1 MTKLHESHTIK
12 TVLHT
17 RLFPYSNRSR
27 AGLVWTLNKHG
38 QVALKMLPTS
48 VKLSHRSNYKW
59 DTVSPNG
66 LQAFCCVRVQPRNP
80 LFLSL
85 NTRAHTDAH
94 THRHTNIFPHGK
106 VSRIVLSGLQRI
118 SQLIQHHTKSLSS
131 LLASPN
137 KLSGETSK
145 QNKAPWVQQ
154 LVRPAPNQTIRSTAQ
169 SERL

>member
-1 MTKLHESHTIK
+1 MTKLHESHTKDCFTHMIVSVLKQIK
-12 TVLHT
+12 SWTCVNPEQTWTSGYENVTTSAKYFIGRMINEIQILRKAHRLSAVCVCSLEIHFSYLWSHT
-17 RLFPYSNRSR
+17 
-27 AGLVWTLNKHG
+27 
-38 QVALKMLPTS
+38 Q
-48 VKLSHRSNYKW
+48 
-59 DTVSPNG
+59 
-66 LQAFCCVRVQPRNP
+66 
-80 LFLSL
+80 
-85 NTRAHTDAH
+85 

-106 VSRIVLSGLQRI
+106 VSRIVSSGQQRI

-169 SERL
+169 SEGL

>member
-1 MTKLHESHTIK
+1 MNHTLKTILHTIVSVLKQIKSWTCVNPEQTWTSGYENVTTSAKYFIGRMINEIQILRKAHRLSAVCVCSLEIHFSYLWSHT
-12 TVLHT
+12 
-17 RLFPYSNRSR
+17 
-27 AGLVWTLNKHG
+27 
-38 QVALKMLPTS
+38 Q
-48 VKLSHRSNYKW
+48 
-59 DTVSPNG
+59 
-66 LQAFCCVRVQPRNP
+66 
-80 LFLSL
+80 
-85 NTRAHTDAH
+85 

-106 VSRIVLSGLQRI
+106 VSRIVSSGQQRI

-169 SERL
+169 SEGL

>member
-1 MTKLHESHTIK
+1 MNHTLK

-17 RLFPYSNRSR
+17 IVSVLKQIKSWTCVNPEQTWTSGYENVTTSAKYFIGRMINEIQILRKAHRLSAVCVCSLEIHFSY
-27 AGLVWTLNKHG
+27 LW
-38 QVALKMLPTS
+38 
-48 VKLSHRSNYKW
+48 SH
-59 DTVSPNG
+59 T
-66 LQAFCCVRVQPRNP
+66 Q
-80 LFLSL
+80 
-85 NTRAHTDAH
+85 

-106 VSRIVLSGLQRI
+106 VSRIVSSGQQRI

-169 SERL
+169 SEGL

>member
-1 MTKLHESHTIK
+1 MIVSVLKQIK
-12 TVLHT
+12 SCTCVNPEQTWTSGYENVTTSAKYFISRMINEIQFLRKAH
-17 RLFPYSNRSR
+17 RLSVVCVCSLEIHFSY
-27 AGLVWTLNKHG
+27 LWTH
-38 QVALKMLPTS
+38 
-48 VKLSHRSNYKW
+48 
-59 DTVSPNG
+59 
-66 LQAFCCVRVQPRNP
+66 
-80 LFLSL
+80 
-85 NTRAHTDAH
+85 AHTH

-106 VSRIVLSGLQRI
+106 VSRIVSSGQQRI

>member
-1 MTKLHESHTIK
+1 MTKLRESHTIK

-17 RLFPYSNRSR
+17 WLFPYSNRSR
-27 AGLVWTLNKHG
+27 AGLV
-38 QVALKMLPTS
+38 AMKMLPHQQNS
-48 VKLSHRSNYKW
+48 FISQMINEI
-59 DTVSPNG
+59 VSPKG
-66 LQAFCCVRVQPRNP
+66 LQAFCCVQPQNP

-85 NTRAHTDAH
+85 NTRAHTQ

-106 VSRIVLSGLQRI
+106 VSRIVSSGQQRI

>member
-1 MTKLHESHTIK
+1 MTKLHESHTKDRFTHMIVSVLKQIK
-12 TVLHT
+12 SWTCVNPEQTWTSGYENVTTSAKYFIGRMINEIQILRKAHRLSAVCVCSLEIHFSYLWSHT
-17 RLFPYSNRSR
+17 
-27 AGLVWTLNKHG
+27 
-38 QVALKMLPTS
+38 Q
-48 VKLSHRSNYKW
+48 
-59 DTVSPNG
+59 
-66 LQAFCCVRVQPRNP
+66 
-80 LFLSL
+80 
-85 NTRAHTDAH
+85 

-106 VSRIVLSGLQRI
+106 VSRIVSSGQQRI

-169 SERL
+169 SEDL

>member
-1 MTKLHESHTIK
+1 MTKLHESHTKDRFTHMIVSVLKQIK
-12 TVLHT
+12 SWTCVNPEQTWTSGYENVTTSAKYFIGRMINEIQILRKAHRLSTVCVCSLEIHFSYLWSHT
-17 RLFPYSNRSR
+17 
-27 AGLVWTLNKHG
+27 
-38 QVALKMLPTS
+38 Q
-48 VKLSHRSNYKW
+48 
-59 DTVSPNG
+59 
-66 LQAFCCVRVQPRNP
+66 
-80 LFLSL
+80 
-85 NTRAHTDAH
+85 

-106 VSRIVLSGLQRI
+106 VSRIVSSGQQRI

-169 SERL
+169 SEGL

>member
-1 MTKLHESHTIK
+1 MTKLHESHTKDRFTHMIVSVLKQIK
-12 TVLHT
+12 SWTCVNPEQTWTSGYENVTTSAKYFIGRMINEIQILRKAHRLSAVCVCSLEIHFSYLWSHT
-17 RLFPYSNRSR
+17 
-27 AGLVWTLNKHG
+27 
-38 QVALKMLPTS
+38 Q
-48 VKLSHRSNYKW
+48 
-59 DTVSPNG
+59 
-66 LQAFCCVRVQPRNP
+66 
-80 LFLSL
+80 
-85 NTRAHTDAH
+85 

-106 VSRIVLSGLQRI
+106 VSRIVSSGQQRI

-169 SERL
+169 SEGL

>member
-1 MTKLHESHTIK
+1 MTKLHESHTKDRFTHMIVSVLKQIK
-12 TVLHT
+12 SWTCVNPEQTWTSGYENVTTSAKYFIGRMVNEIQILRKAHRLSAVCVCSLEIHFSYLWSHT
-17 RLFPYSNRSR
+17 
-27 AGLVWTLNKHG
+27 
-38 QVALKMLPTS
+38 Q
-48 VKLSHRSNYKW
+48 
-59 DTVSPNG
+59 
-66 LQAFCCVRVQPRNP
+66 
-80 LFLSL
+80 
-85 NTRAHTDAH
+85 

-106 VSRIVLSGLQRI
+106 VSRIVSSGQQRI

-169 SERL
+169 SEGL

>member
-1 MTKLHESHTIK
+1 MTKLHESHTKDRFTHMIVSVLKQIK
-12 TVLHT
+12 SWTCVNPEQTWTSGYENVTTSAKYFIGRMINEIQILRKAHRLSAVCVCSLEIHFSYLWSHT
-17 RLFPYSNRSR
+17 
-27 AGLVWTLNKHG
+27 
-38 QVALKMLPTS
+38 Q
-48 VKLSHRSNYKW
+48 
-59 DTVSPNG
+59 
-66 LQAFCCVRVQPRNP
+66 
-80 LFLSL
+80 
-85 NTRAHTDAH
+85 

-106 VSRIVLSGLQRI
+106 VSRIVSSGQRI

-169 SERL
+169 SEGL

>member
-1 MTKLHESHTIK
+1 MTKLHESHTKDSFTHMIVSVLKQIK
-12 TVLHT
+12 SWTCVNPEQTWTSGYENVATSAKYFIGRMINEIQILRKAHRLSAVCVCSLEIHFSYLWSHT
-17 RLFPYSNRSR
+17 
-27 AGLVWTLNKHG
+27 
-38 QVALKMLPTS
+38 Q
-48 VKLSHRSNYKW
+48 
-59 DTVSPNG
+59 
-66 LQAFCCVRVQPRNP
+66 
-80 LFLSL
+80 
-85 NTRAHTDAH
+85 

-106 VSRIVLSGLQRI
+106 VSRIVSSGQQRI

-169 SERL
+169 SEGL

>member
-1 MTKLHESHTIK
+1 MTKLHESHTKDRFTHMIVSILKQIK
-12 TVLHT
+12 SWTCVNPEQTWTSGYENVTTSAKYFIGRMINEIQILRKAHRLSAVCVCSLEIHFSYLWSHT
-17 RLFPYSNRSR
+17 
-27 AGLVWTLNKHG
+27 
-38 QVALKMLPTS
+38 Q
-48 VKLSHRSNYKW
+48 
-59 DTVSPNG
+59 
-66 LQAFCCVRVQPRNP
+66 
-80 LFLSL
+80 
-85 NTRAHTDAH
+85 

-106 VSRIVLSGLQRI
+106 VSRIVSSGQQRI

-169 SERL
+169 SEGL

>member
-1 MTKLHESHTIK
+1 MTKLHESHTK
-12 TVLHT
+12 DSFTHDCFRTQTDQELD
-17 RLFPYSNRSR
+17 LCEP
-27 AGLVWTLNKHG
+27 WTNMDKWLWKCYHIS
-38 QVALKMLPTS
+38 KIF
-48 VKLSHRSNYKW
+48 HRSNDKW
-59 DTVSPNG
+59 DPDSPKG
-66 LQAFCCVRVQPRNP
+66 SQAFCGVCVC
-80 LFLSL
+80 SL
-85 NTRAHTDAH
+85 EIHFSYLWSHTQ

-106 VSRIVLSGLQRI
+106 VSRIVSSGQQRI

-169 SERL
+169 SEGL

>member
-1 MTKLHESHTIK
+1 MTKLHESHTKDRFTHMIVSVLKQIK
-12 TVLHT
+12 SWTCVNPEQTWTSGYENVTTSAKYFIGRMINEIQILRKAHRLSAVCVCSLEIHFSYLWSHT
-17 RLFPYSNRSR
+17 
-27 AGLVWTLNKHG
+27 
-38 QVALKMLPTS
+38 Q
-48 VKLSHRSNYKW
+48 
-59 DTVSPNG
+59 
-66 LQAFCCVRVQPRNP
+66 
-80 LFLSL
+80 
-85 NTRAHTDAH
+85 

-106 VSRIVLSGLQRI
+106 VSCIVSSGQQRI

-169 SERL
+169 SEGL

>member
-1 MTKLHESHTIK
+1 MTKLHESHTKDSFTHMIVSVLKQIK
-12 TVLHT
+12 SWTCVNPEQTWTSGYENVTTSAKYFIGRMINEIQILRKAHRLSAVCVCSLEIHFSYLWSHT
-17 RLFPYSNRSR
+17 
-27 AGLVWTLNKHG
+27 
-38 QVALKMLPTS
+38 Q
-48 VKLSHRSNYKW
+48 
-59 DTVSPNG
+59 
-66 LQAFCCVRVQPRNP
+66 
-80 LFLSL
+80 
-85 NTRAHTDAH
+85 

-106 VSRIVLSGLQRI
+106 VSHIVSSGQQRI

-169 SERL
+169 SEGL

>member
-1 MTKLHESHTIK
+1 MTKLHESHTKDRFTHMIVSVLKQIK
-12 TVLHT
+12 SWTCVNPEQTWTSGYENVATSAKYFIGRMINEIQILRKAHRLSAVCVCSLEIHFSYLWSHT
-17 RLFPYSNRSR
+17 
-27 AGLVWTLNKHG
+27 
-38 QVALKMLPTS
+38 Q
-48 VKLSHRSNYKW
+48 
-59 DTVSPNG
+59 
-66 LQAFCCVRVQPRNP
+66 
-80 LFLSL
+80 
-85 NTRAHTDAH
+85 

-106 VSRIVLSGLQRI
+106 VSRIVSSGQQRI

-169 SERL
+169 SEGL

>member
-1 MTKLHESHTIK
+1 MTKLHESHTKDSFTHMIVSVLKQIK
-12 TVLHT
+12 SWTCVNPEQTWTSGYENVTTSAKYFIGRMINEIQILRKAHRLSAVCVCSLEIHFSYLWSHT
-17 RLFPYSNRSR
+17 
-27 AGLVWTLNKHG
+27 
-38 QVALKMLPTS
+38 Q
-48 VKLSHRSNYKW
+48 
-59 DTVSPNG
+59 
-66 LQAFCCVRVQPRNP
+66 
-80 LFLSL
+80 
-85 NTRAHTDAH
+85 

-106 VSRIVLSGLQRI
+106 VSRIVSSGQQRI

-169 SERL
+169 SEGL

>member
-1 MTKLHESHTIK
+1 MTKLHESHTKDRFTHMIVSVLKQIK
-12 TVLHT
+12 SWTCVNPEQIWTSGYENVTTSAKYFIGRMINEIQILRKAHRLSAVCVCSLEIHFSYLWSHT
-17 RLFPYSNRSR
+17 
-27 AGLVWTLNKHG
+27 
-38 QVALKMLPTS
+38 Q
-48 VKLSHRSNYKW
+48 
-59 DTVSPNG
+59 
-66 LQAFCCVRVQPRNP
+66 
-80 LFLSL
+80 
-85 NTRAHTDAH
+85 

-106 VSRIVLSGLQRI
+106 VSRIVSSGQQRI

-169 SERL
+169 SEGL